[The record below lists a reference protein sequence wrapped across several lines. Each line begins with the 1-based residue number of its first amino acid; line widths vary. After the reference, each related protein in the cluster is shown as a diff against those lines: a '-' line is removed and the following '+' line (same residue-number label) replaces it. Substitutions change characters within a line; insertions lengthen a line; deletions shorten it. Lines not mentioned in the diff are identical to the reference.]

1 MGRHKMNAVI
11 LDQVKVRI
19 DPALKIKPGAEF
31 PRSLAW
37 WQRYV
42 PIWLDATEDDRGR
55 IVLTPNG
62 RIADGRVQEVTS
74 AIGRRDVQRA
84 LAWMDH
90 QIHLDFTDA
99 FVSDGQ
105 LW

>member
-19 DPALKIKPGAEF
+19 DPALKIK
-31 PRSLAW
+31 
-37 WQRYV
+37 
-42 PIWLDATEDDRGR
+42 
-55 IVLTPNG
+55 
-62 RIADGRVQEVTS
+62 
-74 AIGRRDVQRA
+74 RA
-84 LAWMDH
+84 LAWLDH

-99 FVSDGQ
+99 LVSDGQ